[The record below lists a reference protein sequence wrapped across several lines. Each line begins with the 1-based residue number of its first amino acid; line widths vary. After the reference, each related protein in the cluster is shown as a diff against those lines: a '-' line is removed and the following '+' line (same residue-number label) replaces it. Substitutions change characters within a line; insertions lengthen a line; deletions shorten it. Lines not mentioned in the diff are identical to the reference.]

1 MKNIAVILSGCGVK
15 DGSEIHEATLL
26 LLAIDKLGAKYTIFA
41 PNDDFNVVNHYTG
54 AETDEKRNIL
64 VESARI
70 ARGQINDLI
79 TFDATKYDALI
90 LPGGFGAAKNLCTYA
105 LDGTNMEVR
114 KDVAQAIADMHALHK
129 PIGGLCIAPVVIAG
143 TLSNGAKV
151 TIGND
156 ASTAADIEELGAVH
170 QIAHET
176 DVVVDKVNN
185 VYTSPCYMLATHIS
199 QVYEGIENL
208 VRAILDSLDK

>member
-41 PNDDFNVVNHYTG
+41 PNSEFTVVNHYMG
-54 AETDEKRNIL
+54 VETDEKRNIL
-64 VESARI
+64 IESARI
-70 ARGQINDLI
+70 ARGEINDLI
-79 TFDATKYDALI
+79 TFDASKYDALI

-105 LDGTNMEVR
+105 IDGANMEVR
-114 KDVAQAIADMHALHK
+114 KDVAQAIVDMHTLHK

-143 TLSNGAKV
+143 VLSNGV
-151 TIGND
+151 NLTIGND
-156 ASTAADIEELGAVH
+156 CDTASNIEELGATH
-170 QIAHET
+170 KNTEAT
-176 DVVVDKVNN
+176 GVVVDKINN
-185 VYTSPCYMLATHIS
+185 VYTSPCYMLATRIS

-208 VRAILDSLDK
+208 VRSILESLD

>member
-41 PNDDFNVVNHYTG
+41 PNSEFTVVNHYMG
-54 AETDEKRNIL
+54 VETDEKRNIL
-64 VESARI
+64 IESARI
-70 ARGQINDLI
+70 ARGEINDLI
-79 TFDATKYDALI
+79 TFDASKYDALI

-105 LDGTNMEVR
+105 VDGANMEVR
-114 KDVAQAIADMHALHK
+114 KDVAQAIVDMHTLHK

-143 TLSNGAKV
+143 VLSNGV
-151 TIGND
+151 NLTIGND
-156 ASTAADIEELGAVH
+156 RATASDVEELGATH
-170 QIAHET
+170 KDAEAT
-176 DVVVDKVNN
+176 EVVIDEVNN
-185 VYTSPCYMLATHIS
+185 VYTLPCYMLATHIS

-208 VRAILDSLDK
+208 VRSILESLD